1 MEPNVYPAEI
11 WTGPKLRSYFNCLNI
26 WVVKQK
32 KHLALLFQLSEHMG
46 CQTEETF
53 GACSSRLTDCK
64 GSVGE
69 YDYNH
74 SCYDYIKG
82 AIFNVYFE
90 HLFSKV
96 VLLL

>member
-1 MEPNVYPAEI
+1 MD
-11 WTGPKLRSYFNCLNI
+11 WTK
-26 WVVKQK
+26 V
-32 KHLALLFQLSEHMG
+32 ALLFQLSEHMG

-53 GACSSRLTDCK
+53 GVCSSRLTDCK

-74 SCYDYIKG
+74 SCYDDIKG